1 MSASKN
7 ATFFNFRCL
16 HGFLLRM
23 RFWMVC
29 KSGFFAPGNFTLAE
43 TTTAGSGSGFHSL
56 LRIWSRDV
64 ESGQVLRT
72 VHCLIVVD
80 SFKNPFDKGLSC
92 PFHTHRAEDRTLTWA
107 NFRTLLRPQLFRH
120 RRICGCWMF
129 HLSDVQFPRTV
140 IPQSV
145 PVPVSGTI

>member
-23 RFWMVC
+23 RFWMVNHR
-29 KSGFFAPGNFTLAE
+29 SIVSL
-43 TTTAGSGSGFHSL
+43 GSGSGFHSL

>member
-1 MSASKN
+1 MLPAPAEN
-7 ATFFNFRCL
+7 AILDGLQKGVEHLGISPLQRRQPPLN
-16 HGFLLRM
+16 
-23 RFWMVC
+23 
-29 KSGFFAPGNFTLAE
+29 SFFAGKWLWIPLVAQD
-43 TTTAGSGSGFHSL
+43 L
-56 LRIWSRDV
+56 V
-64 ESGQVLRT
+64 ESAGQVLRT
-72 VHCLIVVD
+72 VHCLIVSRTRLTRV
-80 SFKNPFDKGLSC
+80 SS

-129 HLSDVQFPRTV
+129 HLSDIQFPRTV